1 MIPVIFFYNLQLFV
15 ALNFRRFIKTH
26 TLTHTGKGAEST
38 GQGQTGIF
46 LSGPVFFQRICWLMT
61 PPMVSAASC
70 FICAVAW
77 V

>member
-1 MIPVIFFYNLQLFV
+1 MIPVIFFRNSQLFV
-15 ALNFRRFIKTH
+15 ALNFCRFIKTH
-26 TLTHTGKGAEST
+26 TLTHTGKVPDRARQDFSC
-38 GQGQTGIF
+38 
-46 LSGPVFFQRICWLMT
+46 LALFFYRICWLMT